1 MSQIPF
7 TGVRAVL
14 LDLGDTLIGGNV
26 TAGETQPVWEEVY
39 ATIINP
45 DNDLAI
51 PTLATLRSAMD
62 EHVGKVMAHT
72 WKYKTEK
79 EHDLLE
85 LFQNAFQ
92 YAGFANSHDAD
103 FVSSVIAM
111 EHRLLYQRVV
121 RVGPTTRSTLSALR
135 EKGFLVG
142 LVSNFCNIT
151 EVMYE
156 SLRIIELLDYFD
168 KTAIS
173 CEVGWRKPSLH
184 MYRVICER
192 LEVSPQECVFVGDR
206 LIEDVRGP
214 QTLGMRTVL
223 THEFRQEPPVEDIV
237 PDAVITRLDQLLT
250 LL

>member
-1 MSQIPF
+1 
-7 TGVRAVL
+7 
-14 LDLGDTLIGGNV
+14 
-26 TAGETQPVWEEVY
+26 
-39 ATIINP
+39 
-45 DNDLAI
+45 
-51 PTLATLRSAMD
+51 MD

-85 LFQNAFQ
+85 LFQNAFK
-92 YAGFANSHDAD
+92 YAGFTNSHDVE

-121 RVGPTTRSTLSALR
+121 RVGPTTRSTLTAL
-135 EKGFLVG
+135 KGKGYLVG

-156 SLRIIELLDYFD
+156 SLRIIDLLDYFD

-173 CEVGWRKPSLH
+173 CEVGWRKPSPQ

-192 LEVSPQECVFVGDR
+192 LGVSPQECVFVGDR

-214 QTLGMRTVL
+214 KAYGMRTVL
-223 THEFRQEPPVEDIV
+223 THEFRQETDLEEIV
-237 PDAVITRLDQLLT
+237 PDSVITRLDQLLT